1 MKQLIPRKFYYEE
14 THYFSHE
21 FLIKWTAK
29 GLEVQRASVGMPF
42 LPESDVVIVPSYDQ
56 FQKFIAKVLALDL
69 SPQDPEP
76 YICDGFEVNCHI
88 TFQNTL
94 VKFDI
99 INPEFHNFAEFRNL
113 INGLTVCDEFPD
125 GLFYDDEDE
134 DKEN

>member
-1 MKQLIPRKFYYEE
+1 MRPL
-14 THYFSHE
+14 HFSHE

-113 INGLTVCDEFPD
+113 ISGLTVCDEFPD

>member
-1 MKQLIPRKFYYEE
+1 M
-14 THYFSHE
+14 TTN
-21 FLIKWTAK
+21 FLNIDMQNQKKECVIEWTAK

-76 YICDGFEVNCHI
+76 YLCDGFEVNCHI

-99 INPEFHNFAEFRNL
+99 INPEFHNFLEFRNFVFFG
-113 INGLTVCDEFPD
+113 IWKIFEF
-125 GLFYDDEDE
+125 
-134 DKEN
+134 